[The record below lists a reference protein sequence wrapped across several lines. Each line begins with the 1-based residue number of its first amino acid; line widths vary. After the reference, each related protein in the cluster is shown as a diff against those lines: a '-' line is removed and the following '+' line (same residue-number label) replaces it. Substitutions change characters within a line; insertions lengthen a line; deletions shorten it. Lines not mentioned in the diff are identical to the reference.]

1 MPVVR
6 VVLWGEF
13 KRLAGGKGE
22 MTIDVPEGSTAQM
35 LLERIAPLC
44 GSAFAAKVLT
54 QDGRIM
60 HGVSIFLNGREID
73 VGGTLPSRTVVPGG
87 QVEIMRLSA
96 S

>member
-6 VVLWGEF
+6 VLLRGEF
-13 KRLAGGKGE
+13 KKLAGGKGE
-22 MTIDVPEGSTAQM
+22 LTVDLPEGGTAQM
-35 LLERIAPLC
+35 LLERLAPLC
-44 GSAFAAKVLT
+44 GSAFAEKVLT
-54 QDGRIM
+54 HDGKIM

-73 VGGTLPSRTVVPGG
+73 TGGTLPSRMVIPGG

>member
-1 MPVVR
+1 MPAVR

-22 MTIDVPEGSTAQM
+22 LTIDLPEEGTAQM
-35 LLERIAPLC
+35 LLERVVPLC
-44 GSAFAAKVLT
+44 GSAFAEKVLT
-54 QDGRIM
+54 RDGRIA
-60 HGVSIFLNGREID
+60 HGVSIFLNGRELD
-73 VGGTLPSRTVVPGG
+73 TGGTLPSRTVVPGG